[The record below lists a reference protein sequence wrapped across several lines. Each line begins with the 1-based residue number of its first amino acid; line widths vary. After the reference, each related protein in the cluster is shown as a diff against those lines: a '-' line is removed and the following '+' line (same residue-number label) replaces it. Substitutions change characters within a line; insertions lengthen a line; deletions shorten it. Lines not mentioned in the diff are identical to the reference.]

1 MGFCTGPCC
10 NKAARKAEQAEK
22 DRIFAE
28 RKAEFED
35 FLRRRELRQAEE
47 QAVKTGDFATAFAVV
62 GNVSHREA
70 VERAE
75 RREQLDAE
83 TRLNRMAEERYR

>member
-1 MGFCTGPCC
+1 MGFCTGSCC

-22 DRIFAE
+22 DRVFAE

-47 QAVKTGDFATAFAVV
+47 QAAKTGDFVSAFAVV
-62 GNVSHREA
+62 GDVSYREA
-70 VERAE
+70 VQRAE
-75 RREQLDAE
+75 RRVQLDAE
-83 TRLNRMAEERYR
+83 LSLNRMAEERYR